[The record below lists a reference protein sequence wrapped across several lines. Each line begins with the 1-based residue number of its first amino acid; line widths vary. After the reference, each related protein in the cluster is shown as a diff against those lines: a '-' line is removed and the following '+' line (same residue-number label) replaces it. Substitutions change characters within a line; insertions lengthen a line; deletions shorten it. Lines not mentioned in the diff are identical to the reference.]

1 MLKIA
6 LITDIHLVSIKSDKL
21 YNIPICDLFAT
32 IIDTIK
38 QNELAYDF
46 VVLSGDLADKGCKE
60 AYKLLCHGLSVLTIP
75 CYWIAGNHDNLEV
88 LQEISADW
96 QLLNDKS
103 FTQKG
108 VHFTLLN
115 SVEKD
120 EDGKN
125 KARGKLEKSELT
137 FLDTD
142 LLQYSNLP
150 CVIVLHHPPVFSGT
164 WKDDK
169 MLKNYDEFFDVIDK
183 YPNVQLVLYGHQHQ
197 VFQSVRNNVIYYS
210 PPAAS
215 FQFDKEVKW
224 AFENSFSGYG
234 IIEIDNSG
242 KISCWDKRVNFLISP
257 IYAK

>member
-1 MLKIA
+1 MLRIA
-6 LITDIHLVSIKSDKL
+6 LITDIHLVPIKSDKL
-21 YNIPICDLFAT
+21 YNIYIYDLFAT

-46 VVLSGDLADKGCKE
+46 VVLSGDLADKGCPE
-60 AYKLLCHGLSVLTIP
+60 SYKLLCHGLSVLTIP
-75 CYWIAGNHDNLEV
+75 CYWVAGNHDDLEV
-88 LQEISADW
+88 IQGVSADW

-115 SVEKD
+115 SVVKD

-125 KARGKLEKSELT
+125 KARGKLEKPELT

-150 CVIVLHHPPVFSGT
+150 CIIVLHHPPVFSGT

-169 MLKNYDEFFDVIDK
+169 MLKNYDEFFDIIDK
-183 YPNVQLVLYGHQHQ
+183 YPNVRLVLYGHQHQ
-197 VFQSVRNNVIYYS
+197 VFQSERNNVIYYS

-242 KISCWDKRVNFLISP
+242 KISCMDKRVNFSISP